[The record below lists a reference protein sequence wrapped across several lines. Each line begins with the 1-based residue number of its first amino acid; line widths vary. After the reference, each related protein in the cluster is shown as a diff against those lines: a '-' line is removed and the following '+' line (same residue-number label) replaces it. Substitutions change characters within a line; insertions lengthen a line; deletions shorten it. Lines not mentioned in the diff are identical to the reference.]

1 MASYRRNSLR
11 RSQVGANPI
20 NSYIPPEEDNDEITI
35 DLGEVW
41 RALKKHIAL
50 LTLLTVIGGLVGG
63 LGTKFLIK
71 PTYASSASIFLTP
84 MVSDAGYV
92 DVNSMNSNEKLVNN
106 VMTLIVQN
114 NILSQV
120 ARETGVG
127 SVEELKKE
135 ISVTNTPNTTMVTL
149 NVVTEDA
156 KLSKAI
162 ATSTVN
168 TFIDQMKDTLNVS
181 NIEIVDK
188 PRLSYV
194 PVGPHVK
201 RNALIG
207 AVLGLGLG
215 GLYVVLQIVMD
226 KRLKNKE
233 EAENYLGIPVL
244 CELPVLDD

>member
-1 MASYRRNSLR
+1 MA
-11 RSQVGANPI
+11 
-20 NSYIPPEEDNDEITI
+20 
-35 DLGEVW
+35 
-41 RALKKHIAL
+41 
-50 LTLLTVIGGLVGG
+50 LLTVIGGLVGG

-120 ARETGVG
+120 ARKRGRQRGRAE
-127 SVEELKKE
+127 KE

>member
-1 MASYRRNSLR
+1 MVTYRS
-11 RSQVGANPI
+11 
-20 NSYIPPEEDNDEITI
+20 PEEDDDETI

-41 RALKKHIAL
+41 RAIKKHYVALCL
-50 LTLLTVIGGLVGG
+50 LTIIGGLVAGI
-63 LGTKFLIK
+63 GTKVLVR
-71 PTYASSASIFLTP
+71 PTYESSASIFLTP

-92 DVNSMNSNEKLVNN
+92 DVNSINSNEKLVNN
-106 VMTLIVQN
+106 VMTLLVQN

-120 ARETGVG
+120 AQETGVD
-127 SVEELKKE
+127 STDQLRKYITV
-135 ISVTNTPNTTMVTL
+135 SNTPNTTLVTIS
-149 NVVTEDA
+149 VVTEDA
-156 KLSKAI
+156 KLSKNI
-162 ATSTVN
+162 ANATTT

-194 PVGPHVK
+194 PVGPHVT

-207 AVLGLGLG
+207 AVVGLGLG
-215 GLYVVLQIVMD
+215 ILYVILSVMLD

-244 CELPVLDD
+244 CELPNFDD